1 MSLIRNSFERKRNDK
16 IANFVSEN
24 FSCSVKKQTTIRSGF
39 ERRSARKLSSAFRQH
54 IYGRAHFERKKVV
67 ERT

>member
-1 MSLIRNSFERKRNDK
+1 MRLIRDRFERKRSDK
-16 IANFVSEN
+16 IADFVSEN
-24 FSCSVKKQTTIRSGF
+24 FSCSFEKQTTITSGL
-39 ERRSARKLSSAFRQH
+39 ERRSARKMSSVFRQH